1 MAGRLEGRIAL
12 VTGAGAGIGA
22 AIAARFAAEGA
33 QVVLT
38 DRDAAAAGRAALA
51 AGGTAIALDVTGEAD
66 WQAAL
71 AQVAERFGGL
81 HLLVGNAGICEP
93 GTIEDT
99 SLEAWHRSHAVNLDG
114 VFLGCRAAVPVIAR
128 TAARTGL
135 RGSIVNIASVS
146 AIVAG
151 ANMAAYNS
159 SKAAVR
165 HLTRSVALHCARRGH
180 AITANAVLP
189 TFVDTGLLDGL
200 RPDGDRAETLARLA
214 RQVPLG
220 RIGRA
225 EEVAGACAFLCSDDA
240 AFITGTDLVLDG
252 GLSAQ

>member
-1 MAGRLEGRIAL
+1 MAGRFDGRVAL

-22 AIAARFAAEGA
+22 AIAARFATEGA
-33 QVVLT
+33 RVILT
-38 DRDAAAAGRAALA
+38 DRDGEAAQREAARLGGEALP
-51 AGGTAIALDVTGEAD
+51 LDVTSADD
-66 WQAAL
+66 WQAAIATL
-71 AQVAERFGGL
+71 ERDSGGL
-81 HLLVGNAGICEP
+81 HFLVNNAGICEI

-99 SLEAWHRSHAVNLDG
+99 SLGAWRRSHAVNLDG
-114 VFLGCRAAVPVIAR
+114 VFLGCREAVPLIAR
-128 TAARTGL
+128 TAKASGL
-135 RGSIVNIASVS
+135 RGSIVNIASIS

-151 ANMAAYNS
+151 GNMAAYNS

-165 HLTRSVALHCARRGH
+165 HLTRSIALHCARQGH
-180 AITANAVLP
+180 AVTANAVLP

-200 RPDGDRAETLARLA
+200 RPDGDRQETIARLA
-214 RQVPLG
+214 RQVPIG

-240 AFITGTDLVLDG
+240 AFMTGTDLVLDG

>member
-1 MAGRLEGRIAL
+1 MAGRFDGRIVL

-22 AIAARFAAEGA
+22 AIAARFASEGA
-33 QVVLT
+33 RVILT
-38 DRDAAAAGRAALA
+38 DRDGAAAEREAARLGA
-51 AGGTAIALDVTGEAD
+51 ASLPLEVTSPEG
-66 WQAAL
+66 WQAA
-71 AQVAERFGGL
+71 VATLEREFGGL
-81 HLLVGNAGICEP
+81 HVLINNAGICET

-99 SLEAWHRSHAVNLDG
+99 SLDAWRRSHAVNLDG
-114 VFLGCRAAVPVIAR
+114 VFLGCREAVGLIVR
-128 TAARTGL
+128 TAGATGL
-135 RGSIVNIASVS
+135 RGSIVNIASIS

-151 ANMAAYNS
+151 GNMAAYNS

-165 HLTRSVALHCARRGH
+165 HLTRSIALHCARARYPV
-180 AITANAVLP
+180 TANAVLP

-200 RPDGDRAETLARLA
+200 RPDGDRQETIAKLA
-214 RQVPLG
+214 RQVPIG

-240 AFITGTDLVLDG
+240 GFITGTDLVLDG